1 MTEQPRHDK
10 ARPGARFLPDFC
22 SGPAV
27 IEILVIAEVTAMI
40 LTMARG
46 LLPGS
51 NVLQDF
57 VGISLFMLWLALSAA
72 AVLCLA
78 RRFLVDTPARRA
90 YLGCYVLLLFTTLA
104 ISALALLLDEW
115 LQLGMISDALAVN
128 FLSRNLL
135 ISSIVSALALR
146 YFHVQYQWKRQV
158 ERQAHARIEALQ
170 ARIRPHFLFNSLNT
184 IASMISYRPDTAE
197 QAVEDLSD
205 LFRAS
210 LADAHKL
217 VSVAEEIELARL
229 YVRLEALRLEDRLE
243 VAWDIGELPEDI
255 RMPRLTLQ
263 PLLEN
268 AIHHGIEPSP
278 GGGRITV
285 HGECDASTC
294 TITIRNPL
302 ATQLPRRAGFHI
314 ALENTRERLL
324 LALGPRARLETREL
338 DGGFEARLVIPR
350 GER

>member
-1 MTEQPRHDK
+1 MTEKPHRDK
-10 ARPGARFLPDFC
+10 ARAGARFLPDFC
-22 SGPAV
+22 SAPAV

-46 LLPGS
+46 LLPGT
-51 NVLQDF
+51 NVLQEF
-57 VGISLFMLWLALSAA
+57 IGISLFMLWLALAAA

-78 RRFLVDTPARRA
+78 RRFLAGTPARRA
-90 YLGCYVLLLFTTLA
+90 YLACYVLLLLTTLA

-115 LQLGMISDALAVN
+115 LRLGMVSDSLAVS

-184 IASMISYRPDTAE
+184 IASMIGYRPAVAE

-210 LADAHKL
+210 LAEARKL

-229 YVRLEALRLEDRLE
+229 YVRLEALRLEERLAVE
-243 VAWDIGELPEDI
+243 WDIDALPDDI

-268 AIHHGIEPSP
+268 AIHHGIEPAP
-278 GGGRITV
+278 EGGRITV
-285 HGECDASTC
+285 HGECDATTC

-302 ATQLPRRAGFHI
+302 AAQAPRRTGFHI

-324 LALGPRARLETREL
+324 LALGNRARLETHEL
-338 DGGFEARLVIPR
+338 DGEFEARLVLPR
-350 GER
+350 GEY